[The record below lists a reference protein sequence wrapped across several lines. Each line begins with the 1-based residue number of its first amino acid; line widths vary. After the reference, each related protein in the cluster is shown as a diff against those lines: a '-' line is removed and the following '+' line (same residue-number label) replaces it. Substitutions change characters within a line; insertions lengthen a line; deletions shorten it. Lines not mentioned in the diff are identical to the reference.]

1 MKINRILSERYD
13 DFEPLLYD
21 HILNESRGRVVWQL
35 GKIDRAKY
43 SIFKND
49 AEQEKFLKALAG
61 KFRLYLKKEHYLTD
75 EQKNQAVE
83 GFITLY
89 RRVTDKFG
97 SLPIVDTRSTFML
110 DPGDIMQDIF
120 PDFSV
125 SYKTMHQ
132 METVAVDIAI
142 KLGIIPKDY
151 GYDTPKVYRD
161 LAEKIFKRHNL
172 PLSDRD
178 YSKAELA
185 LYRSLDNLP
194 YNMRA
199 LNDSNSCA
207 RYVFAF
213 VSEIG
218 SFTEDDYKDYL
229 EATTK
234 YYKIGR
240 A

>member
-1 MKINRILSERYD
+1 MKINRILSDRQA
-13 DFEPLLYD
+13 FEPLL
-21 HILNESRGRVVWQL
+21 HEHLLNESRGRVVWQL

-49 AEQEKFLKALAG
+49 AEQEKFLKALAS
-61 KFRLYLKKEHYLTD
+61 KFRIYLKKERYLTD
-75 EQKNQAVE
+75 EQKQQAID

-89 RRVTDKFG
+89 RRVTDKLG
-97 SLPIVDTRSTFML
+97 SLPNVDTRSTFMT

-132 METVAVDIAI
+132 MENVAVDLAI
-142 KLGIIPKDY
+142 KLGIIPKDH
-151 GYDTPKVYRD
+151 GYETPKIYRD
-161 LAEKIFKRHNL
+161 LADKIFKRHGLTPGN
-172 PLSDRD
+172 RD
-178 YSKAELA
+178 YDNAEWQLF
-185 LYRSLDNLP
+185 RSLDNLP

-199 LNDSNSCA
+199 LNDSTACA

-213 VSEIG
+213 VTELG

-229 EATTK
+229 DAAKK
-234 YYKIGR
+234 YFKIGR